1 MLLDGKDQARAE
13 AARPQRSPC
22 ALGRTRS
29 GGIAHPIAWRLH
41 TWMNVG
47 VCCAAAERSEER
59 ATRPKLHVMGV
70 YRDGVKGSPN
80 MANASLTPCIPYN
93 EGKGARP
100 RVGLTI
106 ALISSSQILAILYD
120 GGKAA
125 QEEPRLLG
133 TVENQLG
140 IREYLESHGHEFIVS
155 SSKEGPESHFQQHLK
170 DAEVLI
176 TTPFHP
182 GYLTRDLIQKAPHL
196 KLCITAGVGS
206 DHIDLNAAV
215 DHKIQVLEVS
225 GSNVVSV
232 AEHVVMSIL
241 LLVRNFVPAHEMIER
256 GDWQVSQ
263 IARHAFD
270 LENKVVGTIGAGRIG
285 YRVLQRLVPFDCKEL
300 LYYDYAPLPAAA
312 AKAINVRR
320 VEDLKEFVSQCD
332 VVTVNCPLHEGTRGL
347 VNAEL
352 LQHFKKGA
360 WLVNTARG
368 AICDKDAVAA
378 ALTSGQLSGYAGDVW
393 NVQPAP
399 RDHVWRTMKNP
410 LGGGNGMVPH
420 YSGTTLDAQ
429 ARYANGVRSILKN
442 YFEGTPQDPV
452 NVIVGESGYATKAL
466 TLVKDK
472 LRGWPGRAHLDMI
485 RVTLTRP
492 FVTVS
497 FIISL
502 TQPSPSNA

>member
-1 MLLDGKDQARAE
+1 MK
-13 AARPQRSPC
+13 
-22 ALGRTRS
+22 
-29 GGIAHPIAWRLH
+29 
-41 TWMNVG
+41 V
-47 VCCAAAERSEER
+47 
-59 ATRPKLHVMGV
+59 
-70 YRDGVKGSPN
+70 
-80 MANASLTPCIPYN
+80 
-93 EGKGARP
+93 
-100 RVGLTI
+100 
-106 ALISSSQILAILYD
+106 LAILYD
-120 GGKAA
+120 GQQAA
-125 QEEPRLLG
+125 VDEPRLLG
-133 TVENQLG
+133 TTENKLG
-140 IREYLESHGHEFIVS
+140 IEEWLTSQGHELVVS
-155 SSKEGPESHFQQHLK
+155 SSKEGPDSHFQKHIV

-182 GYLTRDLIQKAPHL
+182 GYLTKDLIEKAKNL

-256 GDWQVSQ
+256 GDWQVSD

-270 LENKVVGTIGAGRIG
+270 LEGKVVGTIGAGRIG
-285 YRVLQRLVPFDCKEL
+285 YRVLQRLVPFDCKSL
-300 LYYDYAPLPAAA
+300 LYYDYAPLPTAAA
-312 AKAINVRR
+312 ASIGAVR
-320 VEDLKEFVSQCD
+320 VEDLKDLVSQCD

-352 LQHFKKGA
+352 LKHFKKGA

-378 ALTSGQLSGYAGDVW
+378 ALASGHLAGYSGDVW

-399 RDHVWRTMKNP
+399 KEHVWRTMKNP

-429 ARYANGVRSILKN
+429 ARYAAGTKSILEN
-442 YFEGTPQDPV
+442 YLTGKPQEPA
-452 NVIVGESGYATKAL
+452 NIIVGLGKYESKAYGQ
-466 TLVKDK
+466 
-472 LRGWPGRAHLDMI
+472 R
-485 RVTLTRP
+485 
-492 FVTVS
+492 
-497 FIISL
+497 
-502 TQPSPSNA
+502 